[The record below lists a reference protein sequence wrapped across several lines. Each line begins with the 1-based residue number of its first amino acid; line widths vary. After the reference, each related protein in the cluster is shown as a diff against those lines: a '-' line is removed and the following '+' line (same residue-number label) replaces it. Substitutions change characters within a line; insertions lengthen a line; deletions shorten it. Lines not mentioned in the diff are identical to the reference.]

1 MDDST
6 SRKRQ
11 RTETPEFQRR
21 VSAASLSAIMNPDPE
36 AAFQPSPS
44 PVPSQNQAT
53 GTQYDNYNSNS
64 NNYNTNRPQ
73 SPQRL
78 EQNVFGVRP
87 AEDIVRVVADFLYT
101 HLKDRTNIE
110 IEGKLGRIIDK
121 ASGQRIALPVVSET
135 ALSDD
140 KATRFESNMTV
151 QQHAAFNRLLNQRVD
166 ETRRSD
172 FRGSRIVYKHTR
184 EIDHFYKIEGTRVR
198 VTTEKE
204 TGRVIAVITKT
215 KIADL
220 NIYSPRTKLDIR
232 ITINEEKTLSMPDT
246 ESVKPILE
254 RHKDRLSYKQDL
266 WSFDLTQVV
275 SPEQERVP
283 ANPYALGPPKTT
295 PAVTTHELEVEV
307 VQPETWLAERA
318 KVAANKPNSFH
329 EITHIFL
336 GNLRALA
343 KRAI

>member
-1 MDDST
+1 MDENT

-21 VSAASLSAIMNPDPE
+21 VSAASLSAIMNPDPD
-36 AAFQPSPS
+36 ATYHPSPS
-44 PVPSQNQAT
+44 PVPSQQQ
-53 GTQYDNYNSNS
+53 QYQPLPVHYEH
-64 NNYNTNRPQ
+64 RPL
-73 SPQRL
+73 SPLRL
-78 EQNVFGVRP
+78 EQNVFGARP

-101 HLKDRTNIE
+101 HLKDRSNVE
-110 IEGKLGRIIDK
+110 IEGKLGRIVDK
-121 ASGQRIALPVVSET
+121 NTGQRIALPVLSET

-140 KATRFESNMTV
+140 KATRFESNMTL

-166 ETRRSD
+166 ETRRSE
-172 FRGSRIVYKHTR
+172 FRGSRIVYSHTK
-184 EIDHFYKIEGTRVR
+184 EIDHFYKIEGMRIR
-198 VTTEKE
+198 VTTEKDS
-204 TGRVIAVITKT
+204 GRIISVITKT
-215 KIADL
+215 KVADL

-232 ITINEEKTLSMPDT
+232 ITINEEKTLDKPDT
-246 ESVKPILE
+246 DLIKPILE

-275 SPEQERVP
+275 SPEQERGPV
-283 ANPYALGPPKTT
+283 NPYALGPPKTT

-307 VQPETWLAERA
+307 ARPEIWLAERA
-318 KVAANKPNSFH
+318 KVAANKPNHFH